1 MARPSFRGARIRVRV
16 PATSANLGPGFDAAG
31 LALDLHD
38 DVVVRIT
45 DGGLQ
50 VDVAGEGEGTVRRDA
65 RNLVVKTIRET
76 FDRMGGQPHGLEVLC
91 ANRIPHGRG
100 LGSSAAA
107 IVAGITAA
115 RALVL
120 EPFDD
125 FAALQLAA
133 QLEGHPD
140 NVAACLMGGF
150 TVAWTE
156 ADGTTRAAG
165 LHVDDA
171 IRPVVFVP
179 STQQSTKGARG
190 LIPPTVSHVDAA
202 VNGGRAMLLTAAL
215 GGRTD
220 LLMAATD
227 DRLHQPFRLPSQPST
242 SALLAKLRAAGVA
255 AVLSGSGPSV
265 LALCVDTA
273 QVQAATAMA
282 GRYHDAHVVSVA
294 RTGVTTEIMPA

>member
-1 MARPSFRGARIRVRV
+1 MARPSFRGTRIRVRV

-107 IVAGITAA
+107 IVAGISAA

-133 QLEGHPD
+133 ELEGHPD
-140 NVAACLMGGF
+140 NVAACLMGGL

-156 ADGTTRAAG
+156 PDGTTRATT
-165 LHVDDA
+165 LNVDAA

-190 LIPPTVSHVDAA
+190 LIPATIGHSDAA
-202 VNGGRAMLLTAAL
+202 INGGRAMLLTAAL
-215 GGRTD
+215 GGRID
-220 LLMAATD
+220 LLMAATE

-242 SALLAKLRAAGVA
+242 AALLAKLRAAGIA

-265 LALCVDTA
+265 LALCVDA
-273 QVQAATAMA
+273 SQVAAATALS
-282 GRYHDAHVVSVA
+282 GRYHDAHVVAVS
-294 RTGVTTEIMPA
+294 RRGVTTEIMPA